1 MLKKGMWRENG
12 GYIEKPPFPKQK
24 TEVLVQE
31 LRRDEDTGEATLKL
45 IPKYGDQIFYE
56 VGAEATSASS
66 IVENS
71 NEFKTKELV
80 VSFLCVDSTG
90 EHETGEPVE
99 WKNKITLKYRVY
111 DKGNDKV
118 IELRAAPSSSIKYTT
133 DGSNP
138 REHGGTY
145 DSETIIPRGTTYVQ
159 AIAESK
165 GIYSDVLTCKIDW
178 DKVES
183 LTIDKQKGLQLYRRH
198 TTNDTSETYTEL
210 GLLKKHEA
218 KLKDVTVTLFRTDEN
233 NNDKGWIELIMDA
246 STRVD
251 IEKLENSIS
260 NIRENFIDQGRVN
273 ISIEVNTICFKT
285 GQKFLDWLTEKKKTL
300 SEFEAQEIEQ
310 Q

>member
-1 MLKKGMWRENG
+1 M
-12 GYIEKPPFPKQK
+12 
-24 TEVLVQE
+24 
-31 LRRDEDTGEATLKL
+31 
-45 IPKYGDQIFYE
+45 
-56 VGAEATSASS
+56 
-66 IVENS
+66 
-71 NEFKTKELV
+71 
-80 VSFLCVDSTG
+80 
-90 EHETGEPVE
+90 
-99 WKNKITLKYRVY
+99 
-111 DKGNDKV
+111 
-118 IELRAAPSSSIKYTT
+118 
-133 DGSNP
+133 
-138 REHGGTY
+138 
-145 DSETIIPRGTTYVQ
+145 
-159 AIAESK
+159 
-165 GIYSDVLTCKIDW
+165 
-178 DKVES
+178 
-183 LTIDKQKGLQLYRRH
+183 IDKQKGLQLYRRH

>member
-1 MLKKGMWRENG
+1 M
-12 GYIEKPPFPKQK
+12 
-24 TEVLVQE
+24 
-31 LRRDEDTGEATLKL
+31 
-45 IPKYGDQIFYE
+45 
-56 VGAEATSASS
+56 
-66 IVENS
+66 
-71 NEFKTKELV
+71 
-80 VSFLCVDSTG
+80 
-90 EHETGEPVE
+90 
-99 WKNKITLKYRVY
+99 Y

-210 GLLKKHEA
+210 GLLKNM
-218 KLKDVTVTLFRTDEN
+218 KL
-233 NNDKGWIELIMDA
+233 
-246 STRVD
+246 
-251 IEKLENSIS
+251 NSRMS
-260 NIRENFIDQGRVN
+260 LLHCSGQTKTTMIRAG
-273 ISIEVNTICFKT
+273 
-285 GQKFLDWLTEKKKTL
+285 L
-300 SEFEAQEIEQ
+300 S
-310 Q
+310 